1 MEQIYN
7 TAIRQNVYSLSER
20 LLYISYTKVTYSIF
34 YSKWCLLQKSYLV
47 ISFSYF
53 PTLELNKLFYTVFKT
68 YM

>member
-1 MEQIYN
+1 MEQLYN
-7 TAIRQNVYSLSER
+7 TAITQNVYSLSER

-34 YSKWCLLQKSYLV
+34 YSKGFLLPKSYLV

-53 PTLELNKLFYTVFKT
+53 TTLELNKLFYTVFKT